1 MSCDHP
7 ERRFNPKD
15 EDGYRK
21 AKMTFRL
28 QEGEAW
34 SSDDEDEELLQL
46 KDDFEACDLR
56 RRKPQSKAE
65 QRHKAYEEHKEQQQK
80 LQKKQQREKK
90 LVNRPRNKQP
100 TSHHEAALVDLVL

>member
-1 MSCDHP
+1 
-7 ERRFNPKD
+7 
-15 EDGYRK
+15 
-21 AKMTFRL
+21 MTFRL
-28 QEGEAW
+28 QEGEAC

-80 LQKKQQREKK
+80 KQQREKK